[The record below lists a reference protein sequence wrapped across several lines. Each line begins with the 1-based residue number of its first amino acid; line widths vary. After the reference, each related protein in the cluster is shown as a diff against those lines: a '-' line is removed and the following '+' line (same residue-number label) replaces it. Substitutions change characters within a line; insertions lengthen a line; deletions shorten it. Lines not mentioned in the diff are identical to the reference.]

1 MKRTGAIV
9 MLTIISVAAGI
20 VAIFDAI
27 RYLEIIGTP
36 LDFFVASWFGAA
48 LSGLVA
54 LIWFW
59 AASRIWNGDPQGWL
73 FMVSIAAI
81 YLIFDILALIAGT
94 SWEYIA
100 ASFVVTAL
108 ALILGLLPST
118 KREFGQIA
126 PEAAESDEAAE
137 SAE

>member
-1 MKRTGAIV
+1 MKRTGAMVILSIV
-9 MLTIISVAAGI
+9 SVVAGI

-48 LSGLVA
+48 LSGIVA
-54 LIWFW
+54 LIWF
-59 AASRIWNGDPQGWL
+59 ATAVQIWNGDPRGWL

-81 YLIFDILALIAGT
+81 FLIMDIFSLIAGT
-94 SWEYIA
+94 PWELLSTSVIV
-100 ASFVVTAL
+100 SAL

-118 KREFGQIA
+118 KREFGQTT
-126 PEAAESDEAAE
+126 E
-137 SAE
+137 